1 MLSVC
6 EFVAKETENAD
17 YVAIFVMKQQI
28 HHKKMLVFVSR
39 CILSATQV
47 VEQF

>member
-17 YVAIFVMKQQI
+17 YVAIFVLKQQI
-28 HHKKMLVFVSR
+28 QPQKSAGF
-39 CILSATQV
+39 CI
-47 VEQF
+47 